1 MGGHRP
7 DPLGPRGPA
16 RGGPEAHANV
26 PHPPPQAWGTPDKGS
41 AAPPAPPTVRAVTA
55 GGCTQ
60 PGKLG
65 SGHLSLPACHPRR
78 PWVGGAGMPLQ
89 PAPGRN
95 ASPGHRC
102 PFPACTSLFCVPLS
116 GRMGHHHA
124 TDPEFRAV
132 ESQADRKASEVT
144 LGLLPNPGPAA
155 SAHLVAQ
162 MIGMR
167 WVA

>member
-1 MGGHRP
+1 MSPTH
-7 DPLGPRGPA
+7 PRGP
-16 RGGPEAHANV
+16 GGLQTKGRPRPRPAHC
-26 PHPPPQAWGTPDKGS
+26 
-41 AAPPAPPTVRAVTA
+41 VRAVTA

-89 PAPGRN
+89 PAPGGN

-102 PFPACTSLFCVPLS
+102 PFPPCTSLFCVPLS
-116 GRMGHHHA
+116 GRMGHHRA

-132 ESQADRKASEVT
+132 ASHADRKASEVT
-144 LGLLPNPGPAA
+144 LGLLPSPGPAA
-155 SAHLVAQ
+155 RAHLVAQ
-162 MIGMR
+162 VIGMR